1 MMMICLLRYDNVPD
15 EDDLFVKYDYMRDKD
30 DLFVK
35 M

>member
-1 MMMICLLRYDNVPD
+1 VPD

-35 M
+35 MWLYE